1 MVELLGT
8 ASTAS
13 AILGFDTASTLSR
26 AQAQALRAC
35 GFGFCARYLKR
46 TASGR
51 PPTTGPALTVAEA
64 RDLLACGLAII
75 PVQYGSSTLLPS
87 AAVGREVGEAAAT
100 NAFALGIPGGVTIWC
115 DLEWSPEVAPDP
127 HATIAYANAWH
138 HAVVDAGLR
147 AGLYIG
153 PNVPLR
159 GAQLGDLAFTSYW
172 KSANR
177 VAWPTPRGF
186 QLVQGLEVEVHGVCI
201 DPDVASCDAA
211 GDSLVWLAASGG
223 AA

>member
-8 ASTAS
+8 ARAAS
-13 AILGFDTASTLSR
+13 AILGFDTATALSR

-46 TASGR
+46 TASSQ
-51 PPTTGPALTVAEA
+51 PPSTGPALTVAEA
-64 RDLLACGLAII
+64 HDLLACGLAII
-75 PVQYGSSTLLPS
+75 PVQYGSSTLMPS

-100 NAFALGIPGGVTIWC
+100 NAFALGIPTGVTIWC

-138 HAVVDAGLR
+138 DAVVAAGLR
-147 AGLYIG
+147 AGLYVG
-153 PNVPLR
+153 ANVPLT
-159 GAQLGDLAFTSYW
+159 GPQLGELAFRSYW
-172 KSANR
+172 KSASR
-177 VAWPTPRGF
+177 VGWPSPRGF
-186 QLVQGLEVEVHGVCI
+186 QLVQGLALEVDGVAL
-201 DPDVASCDAA
+201 DPDVASCDAD
-211 GDSLVWLAASGG
+211 GESLVWLAASGG